1 MKKLL
6 GILVLGLLLTSNSY
20 SSDTDGRWRGLVG
33 CKWAPYKLNNGDI
46 GGTVDLVIK
55 NDYDDASKKIIEAKK
70 WMYPAWSDKGG
81 VKIKSYKISKKKI
94 KIISKEPK
102 EKYHTK
108 KWIGKLIGD
117 NAMSLKDEYGDCKGT
132 IYRTEEITFEAYT
145 PRVSKDFMDGVENDK
160 KYTIT
165 GLLALPKKNRRSIQL

>member
-1 MKKLL
+1 MKNFFTVLL
-6 GILVLGLLLTSNSY
+6 FIIFFSSNLLAAT
-20 SSDTDGRWRGLVG
+20 TDGRWRGLVG

-55 NDYDDASKKIIEAKK
+55 NDYDDASKKIIEAEK
-70 WMYPAWSDKGG
+70 WMYPSWSNKGG

-94 KIISKEPK
+94 KITSKEPK
-102 EKYHTK
+102 EEYHTK

-117 NAMSLKDEYGDCKGT
+117 NAMSLKDEHVDCKGT

-145 PRVSKDFMDGVENDK
+145 PRFSKDFMDGVEM
-160 KYTIT
+160 I
-165 GLLALPKKNRRSIQL
+165 KNIQ